1 MNQGTKTRS
10 RLLPIAHHPSPG
22 HQGGYTLVELMIV
35 VSIAGILVTLAE
47 PSFRTSILKTREAAL
62 KQDLFTMREV
72 LDQYRADRGRY
83 PDALSDLEATGYLRR
98 LPVDPFTKSSS
109 TWQVILDQNQGGVF
123 DVHSG
128 SDLVASD
135 GSTYNSW

>member
-1 MNQGTKTRS
+1 
-10 RLLPIAHHPSPG
+10 
-22 HQGGYTLVELMIV
+22 
-35 VSIAGILVTLAE
+35 
-47 PSFRTSILKTREAAL
+47 
-62 KQDLFTMREV
+62 V

-83 PDALSDLEATGYLRR
+83 PEALNELEAGGYLRR

-128 SDLVASD
+128 SDLVALD
-135 GSTYNSW
+135 GTTYNSW